1 MIDALFSGLGALFAT
16 GAGVLLLSGLAGLL
30 LILWNWRFTLVALPL
45 LHLGVNAQM
54 VLLHGLDPLLAAGQM
69 VAILICTGI
78 LAASSWE
85 QRASPTLRPSGN
97 LFLRIGATGLLL
109 VAWWAVDPG
118 VIFPIFGRVETD
130 LLMWFGLV
138 GLLVMGLSHSPF
150 YWGVALLLWIAP
162 IHAIAG
168 VLLAGSGLAPIVGI
182 AAITMTLASSYLM
195 LSEPVATRL
204 VGAAA
209 TESPVSEL
217 AATVSSDLQ
226 TPSSRPG
233 GAPPTSSRPALR
245 QRILGRTRPQ
255 DPVAK

>member
-16 GAGVLLLSGLAGLL
+16 GAGVLFLSGLAGLL
-30 LILWNWRFTLVALPL
+30 LVLWNWRFTLVALPL

-54 VLLHGLDPLLAAGQM
+54 VLLHKLDPVLAAGQM

-85 QRASPTLRPSGN
+85 QRSSQTLRPSGN
-97 LFLRIGATGLLL
+97 LFLRVGATVLLI

-118 VIFPIFGRVETD
+118 AILPIFGRVETD
-130 LLMWFGLV
+130 LLFWFGLV
-138 GLLVMGLSHSPF
+138 GLLMMGLSHGPF

-182 AAITMTLASSYLM
+182 AAITMTLASSYLI

-209 TESPVSEL
+209 TEAPVSEL
-217 AATVSSDLQ
+217 ATTTLNNLQ
-226 TPSSRPG
+226 TPSSRPA
-233 GAPPTSSRPALR
+233 GALPLSSRPALR